1 MAVHTQCAPITLAAR
16 WYRCPTY
23 WRLLRTRTTE
33 TSEIGYTVDPRWEQ
47 NSDTGAYSIQ
57 EMFEA
62 RKGKWDE
69 APCPFEL
76 MTGEA
81 CGWCP
86 CCVEAE

>member
-1 MAVHTQCAPITLAAR
+1 M
-16 WYRCPTY
+16 
-23 WRLLRTRTTE
+23 
-33 TSEIGYTVDPRWEQ
+33 DPRWEQ

-69 APCPFEL
+69 APCHFVL

-81 CGWCP
+81 CGWCH
-86 CCVEAE
+86 CCVVAE